1 MRKKSDPEPLENETA
16 VADIEGLGEQLAD
29 FFASKYLAVG
39 GKSVAAVVELAETVW
54 QAGDELSPRQLR
66 LFYAKVKL
74 DPKGS
79 TVVKFRAIG
88 EQAERFRPHL
98 DTLPN
103 NWTSLYRLAKLPLED
118 FNALIAGGKLHSA
131 TTMNEINEALGKQ
144 TGKAKKRFKVVI
156 EVGGVGEQGQQA
168 ALIQELAELAKKFK
182 TTLAAPGHAEDLQ
195 KLLKVSVELDNAA

>member
-1 MRKKSDPEPLENETA
+1 MKKKSDPEPLQNGTA
-16 VADIEGLGEQLAD
+16 VADVESLGEQLAD
-29 FFASKYLAVG
+29 VFARKYLAVG
-39 GKSVAAVVELAETVW
+39 GKSAAALLELAETVW

-98 DTLPN
+98 DTIPN
-103 NWTSLYRLAKLPLED
+103 NWTSLYRLAKLPMTD
-118 FNALIAGGKLHSA
+118 FMGLIAAGKLHSA
-131 TTMNEINEALGKQ
+131 TTMNEINEALGKRSS
-144 TGKAKKRFKVVI
+144 KAKTGFKVVI
-156 EVGGVGEQGQQA
+156 KVGSADEQGEQA
-168 ALIQELAELAKKFK
+168 ALVQELAEVAKKFK

-195 KLLKVSVELDNAA
+195 RLLKGSVALDEAA